1 MRASYGIIAAAGI
14 VIVASVILIQ
24 QGGYDDKLA
33 ELNAGMA
40 EQEEEISRLNAG
52 MAEQEEEISRL
63 NAGMAEQEEEISRL
77 NAGMAEQEEEISR
90 LNAGMAE
97 QEEEISR
104 LNAGMAEQEEEIS
117 RLNAEL
123 ADMSMFS
130 HKHDVR
136 VTQTPKTDP
145 DPTPV
150 PTLTPTTPG
159 KASIDFEGGL
169 GGWALHAILSDK
181 PVVGYPNPYS
191 YYQMEL
197 TMDDSY
203 HVPLAVPDPH
213 KTTTHAKIYGD
224 GWLTTFGLANI
235 IDTSGTDRLTLSFDA
250 KIAGLNAIT
259 YAPEEIP
266 SLRIAILDDTYDKV
280 VKLIILVGPNNVDQ
294 TEDNGPWKNY
304 EVDLTPYIKD
314 KTSLPLMISQRDSWI
329 ADGKQVLWIDNI
341 KLATG

>member
-1 MRASYGIIAAAGI
+1 MKASYGIIAAVGI
-14 VIVASVILIQ
+14 AIVASVILIQ

-40 EQEEEISRLNAG
+40 EQDEEISRLNAG
-52 MAEQEEEISRL
+52 MAEQDEEISRL
-63 NAGMAEQEEEISRL
+63 NAGMAEQD
-77 NAGMAEQEEEISR
+77 
-90 LNAGMAE
+90 
-97 QEEEISR
+97 
-104 LNAGMAEQEEEIS
+104 EEIS

-123 ADMSMFS
+123 ADLSMFS

-136 VTQTPKTDP
+136 VIQAPKTDP

-169 GGWALHAILSDK
+169 GGWALHAIPSDK

-197 TMDDSY
+197 TKDDSY
-203 HVPLAVPDPH
+203 HMPLTVPDPY
-213 KTTTHAKIYGD
+213 KTTTHAKIYGE
-224 GWLTTFGLANI
+224 GWDTSFGLANI

-250 KIAGLNAIT
+250 KVAGLNMISST
-259 YAPEEIP
+259 PESIP
-266 SLRIAILDDTYDKV
+266 NLRIAILDDTYGKA
-280 VKLIILVGPNNVDQ
+280 VKRIVLVGHTSVDQ

-304 EVDLTPYIKD
+304 EVDLTSYIKD
-314 KTSLPLMISQRDSWI
+314 KTSLPLMISQYDSWF

-341 KLATG
+341 RFATG